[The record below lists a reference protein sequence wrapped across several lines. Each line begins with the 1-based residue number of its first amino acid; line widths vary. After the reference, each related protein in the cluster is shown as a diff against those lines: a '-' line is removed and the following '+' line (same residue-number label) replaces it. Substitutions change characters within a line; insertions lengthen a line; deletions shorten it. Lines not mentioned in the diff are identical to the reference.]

1 MLKRNTSKINTSVV
15 DAPIEAER
23 LTTVKGIHLDSPV
36 TDLNSVKHSENFEID
51 SDGTYTLRKPLIFNG
66 STGLLA
72 TYLAPNI
79 RILITPPKQ
88 LHIFEDGVNMPI
100 LFKYTD
106 INNKQH
112 YVRQTAD
119 RPNLANYDLSNVYY
133 FKASDSIILT
143 GVKANLVKES
153 TADMKLY
160 DSAVMSDAYASS
172 ASRYLSIY
180 YDEDKESYI
189 VELINPEPNTLVT
202 DSNNIT
208 FNPNLALDNIY
219 AIKDLYNYGSLSVSN
234 IVRYT
239 RPNYTYSSN
248 ITANTVQIRD
258 TDVLF
263 RVEHSGLLR
272 SVKIYANC
280 TISFKNPIFSENTV
294 PDGWVG
300 KDIEALSKTL
310 TFKYTV
316 SGGTTMELTKSVIV
330 KSVIPA
336 GTLICTIGDNAVLAM
351 ENTSQIISLTNT
363 NLTFYAYPGDVS
375 LDKLNDT
382 IPLTIVSSTGINIS
396 TLIRSST
403 DNTWYSMNNH
413 LYDKNFKFE
422 VKYTEQQNF
431 KIVSADNTVKRVL
444 VDTIA
449 RDSTYCVTNVDSSV
463 ENRPYKDIYNFRY
476 AENSSDH
483 YMTLHV
489 HTYETDYVLYDNTDT
504 VADLTERVTDVKYA
518 LVGKVNTTDKLPFI
532 YKAVITTQNKID
544 NHYCLWEY
552 STDDGVSWNTAPE
565 FLDQFA
571 NRLVDIPVQDA
582 TTSNESLTQAS
593 SYTKIVKCVPFNN
606 ITYSNK
612 DLISSRPDILC
623 VMNPNYTY
631 RYRFTIYKYNFGAS
645 VPSKYVSGS
654 VKIYTPKIKDYYII
668 SDDSFSVH
676 LTITDNTSNLYCK
689 VGYTTNLSTDISIQ
703 NCNTSINISNNIAT
717 INVKNFIALTN
728 LSQSL
733 KLKILFYEGDT
744 LLTNLTTNCI
754 YYYFSP
760 TTSFKYIPPD
770 VTGTDADVPYY
781 SLNKYSTD
789 YLKCNFSQLL
799 FNTTEE
805 STVFQYGD
813 TIYDSLDS
821 IVESTPKIVW
831 RPTDPPLSTQFSL
844 KYSCKFN
851 IYNNSNIPQV
861 ISVYQLEYYSSL
873 LKTVNLFKYTLDVG
887 DIHISMEE
895 TYYAQIPEK
904 SFVVK
909 PFSNYNGTLSFSIK
923 GKQDNTLS
931 EVYQEYP
938 QLLEIGSSS
947 PSLSDLLRILFIQ
960 TTFSTVD
967 CTYNIC
973 TDNIFLKN
981 IISQE
986 HNVRVT
992 EYPQK
997 YNTNLITDN
1006 SIYNNLQDGV
1016 TIKVYSPGTV
1026 IDNVSVAVKAYAVS
1040 TKETTTLETTQN
1052 ETELLTYKHI
1062 DITSGKSLYYN
1073 NQIFTY
1079 LVPKNE
1085 NNVYVSDTDSFI
1097 TPMYNTIDLA
1107 YGSKV
1112 TSIIPWRSYLTIFT
1126 ESSIYLASYDRETG
1140 AYNSKL
1146 LNTSVGLSKLDR
1158 RTPAAMLNSI
1168 IFKSGA
1174 KVYKMTPN
1182 LYSTSDSIL
1191 NLHCISDA
1199 IKDYLPTNT
1208 ECFAFSTDDKYFLF
1222 SPQST
1227 DTLLFVYDYAK
1238 GVWTIQRYPVVLK
1251 DYILLGPT
1259 NLRVM
1264 SAMKEFIFNQ
1274 YLSKLAPEVLEHNLP
1289 YGDYLNFGSS
1299 IMKDYIPT
1307 ADTLDEY
1314 VTPFDYKID
1323 FGQKS
1328 SKYADSKQFLSTR
1341 VTVETLSEK
1350 DSFNFT
1356 VDVLIDGTPRP
1367 IHIDATTDSAIWK
1380 TSLLQLGTLNTDYT
1394 TDTSTTTGIL
1404 RQLMLKYSGRGRT
1417 VRHIL
1422 SGKSKYRFKLYSLDY
1437 KFRNLPNK

>member
-23 LTTVKGIHLDSPV
+23 LTAAKGIHLDSPV
-36 TDLNSVKHSENFEID
+36 TDLNSVKYSENFEID
-51 SDGTYTLRKPLIFNG
+51 TDGTYTLRKPLIFNA
-66 STGLLA
+66 SSGLLA

-79 RILITPPKQ
+79 RLIITPPKQ
-88 LHIFEDGVNMPI
+88 LHIFENDVNMPI

-112 YVRQTAD
+112 YITPSASK
-119 RPNLANYDLSNVYY
+119 PNLVNYDLSNVYY

-143 GVKANLVKES
+143 GVKVNLVKES

-160 DSAVMSDAYASS
+160 DSAIMSDAYASS
-172 ASRYLSIY
+172 ASRYLSVY
-180 YDEDKESYI
+180 YDEDKQSYI

-202 DSNNIT
+202 DSNNVT

-219 AIKDLYNYGSLSVSN
+219 TIKDLYNYGNLSVSN

-263 RVEHSGLLR
+263 RVEHSGLR

-294 PDGWVG
+294 PDGWIG

-316 SGGTTMELTKSVIV
+316 SGGTTTELTKSVIV

-336 GTLICTIGDNAVLAM
+336 GTLICTIGDNAILAM

-431 KIVSADNTVKRVL
+431 KIVSVDSTVKRVL

-449 RDSTYCVTNVDSSV
+449 RDSTYCVNNVDYSV
-463 ENRPYKDIYNFRY
+463 ENRLYKDIYNFRY
-476 AENSSDH
+476 TENSSDH
-483 YMTLHV
+483 YMTLHI
-489 HTYETDYVLYDNTDT
+489 HTYETDYILYDATDT

-606 ITYSNK
+606 VTYSNK
-612 DLISSRPDILC
+612 DLISSRPDVLC
-623 VMNPNYTY
+623 IMNPNYTY

-654 VKIYTPKIKDYYII
+654 VKIYTPKIKDYYIV
-668 SDDSFSVH
+668 SDDSFDIH
-676 LTITDNTSNLYCK
+676 LTITDIVSNLYCK
-689 VGYTTNLSTDISIQ
+689 VGYTTDLSTDISIQ
-703 NCNTSINISNNIAT
+703 NCNASVNISSNVAT
-717 INVKNFIALTN
+717 VNVKNFISLTN

-733 KLKILFYEGDT
+733 KLKILFYDGDI

-760 TTSFKYIPPD
+760 TTPFKYIPPD
-770 VTGTDADVPYY
+770 VTGSDADEPYY

-805 STVFQYGD
+805 SAIFQFGD
-813 TIYDSLDS
+813 TSYDSIDS
-821 IVESTPKIVW
+821 IVESTPKVVW
-831 RPTDPPLSTQFSL
+831 RPTDPPLATQFSL
-844 KYSCKFN
+844 RYSCKFN

-861 ISVYQLEYYSSL
+861 VSVYQLEYYGSL
-873 LKTVNLFKYTLDVG
+873 LKTINLFKYTLDIG
-887 DIHISMEE
+887 DIHINVDE
-895 TYYAQIPEK
+895 TYYMQIPEK

-909 PFSNYNGTLSFSIK
+909 PFSSYNGTLSFSIK
-923 GKQDNTLS
+923 GKQDNTLT
-931 EVYQEYP
+931 EVYREYP
-938 QLLEIGSSS
+938 QLVEIGSSS
-947 PSLSDLLRILFIQ
+947 PSLSDLLRIIFIQ

-967 CTYNIC
+967 STYNIF
-973 TDNIFLKN
+973 TNSVFLKN
-981 IISQE
+981 IISNE
-986 HNVRVT
+986 HNVRFT
-992 EYPQK
+992 EYSQN

-1006 SIYNNLQDGV
+1006 STYNNLQNGV

-1026 IDNVSVAVKAYAVS
+1026 IDSVSVAVKAYAVS

-1191 NLHCISDA
+1191 NLHCISDP

-1227 DTLLFVYDYAK
+1227 DTLLFIYDYAK
-1238 GVWTIQRYPVVLK
+1238 NVWTIQRYPVVLEC
-1251 DYILLGPT
+1251 YIVLGPT

-1264 SAMKEFIFNQ
+1264 SSSKEFIFNQ
-1274 YLSKLAPEVLEHNLP
+1274 YLSELVPEVLEHNLP
-1289 YGDYLNFGSS
+1289 YGDYLNYSFG
-1299 IMKDYIPT
+1299 IMKDYIPK
-1307 ADTLDEY
+1307 ADTLNEY
-1314 VTPFDYKID
+1314 VTPFKYNID

-1356 VDVLIDGTPRP
+1356 VDVLTDGTSRP

-1380 TSLLQLGTLNTDYT
+1380 TSLLQLGTLNTDYA

-1422 SGKSKYRFKLYSLDY
+1422 SGESKYRFKIYSLDY